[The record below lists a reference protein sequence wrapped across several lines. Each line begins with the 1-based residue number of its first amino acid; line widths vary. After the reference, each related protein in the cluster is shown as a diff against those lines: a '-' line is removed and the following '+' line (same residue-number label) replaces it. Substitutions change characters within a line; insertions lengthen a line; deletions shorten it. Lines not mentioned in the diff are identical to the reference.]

1 MGRPYPHTDLTL
13 PLFTF
18 LQIPIDMV
26 LDDGVRYLQWPLGSV
41 SEQSRQ
47 CAEMARQGPAL
58 VYDDTPDGR
67 GLGEVCARVVWV
79 PVGQQWPRARCLSVP
94 VDLAGPFL
102 SNLTQTHAPEKQL
115 IPTRWGE
122 HYREMPRQPSEFDL
136 APWVKAY
143 WNAGRKFGK

>member
-1 MGRPYPHTDLTL
+1 
-13 PLFTF
+13 
-18 LQIPIDMV
+18 MV

-67 GLGEVCARVVWV
+67 GLAEVGACVHGRGSCWGSSGWV
-79 PVGQQWPRARCLSVP
+79 DPAVPGGLVG
-94 VDLAGPFL
+94 LAPLLTGP
-102 SNLTQTHAPEKQL
+102 TQMHMCTNKQV

-122 HYREMPRQPSEFDL
+122 HYREMPRQPSEFEL

-143 WNAGRKFGK
+143 WSAGRRFGK